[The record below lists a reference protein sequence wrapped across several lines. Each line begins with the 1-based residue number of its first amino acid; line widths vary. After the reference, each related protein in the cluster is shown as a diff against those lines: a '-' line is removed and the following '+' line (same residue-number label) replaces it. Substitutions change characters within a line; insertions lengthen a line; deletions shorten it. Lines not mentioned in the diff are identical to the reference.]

1 MKQNKI
7 TIRLRG
13 FTEGD
18 HPHGNKQGREVFVK
32 LSEYVDDHPAD
43 IYEISLEGIVA
54 TDGSFPRESVISLA
68 KIHVGQKG
76 FYISGRL
83 SKDLCDNWH
92 YAALAKQQPIILK
105 ESNGYKVLGP
115 ELTGAAKELLDFVM
129 EEVEVT
135 TAKVVEEFGGT
146 AQNAS
151 GKLKRL
157 LSSGLILGQ
166 KVVAET
172 GGLEFAYRAIK

>member
-7 TIRLRG
+7 TIRLSD
-13 FTEGD
+13 FTDGD
-18 HPHGNKQGREVFVK
+18 HPHGNKQGREVFLK
-32 LSEYVDDHPAD
+32 LSEHIDDHPAE
-43 IYEISLEGIVA
+43 IYEVSLEGIVA
-54 TDGSFPRESVISLA
+54 TDGSFPRESVIALA

-76 FYISGRL
+76 FYISGKL

-92 YAALAKQQPIILK
+92 YAALAKQQSIILK
-105 ESNGYKVLGP
+105 EPTGYKVLGP

-129 EEVEVT
+129 QEVEVT

-146 AQNAS
+146 PQNAS

-157 LSSGLILGQ
+157 FTSGLILGR
-166 KVVAET
+166 KVVADT
-172 GGLEFAYRAIK
+172 GGLEFAYRAII